1 MAEYRYTAQNE
12 KGKQIKGRISASDE
26 REIRKKLQ
34 DKNQN
39 LLYYEEISK
48 KVALK
53 PLKKSQLSD
62 FCRQMGELIRSG
74 ISILRALE
82 IEGADESITPY
93 EKELYSRLRD
103 RVVQGVA
110 LSTAMSELYPAFP
123 PLLVNM
129 FRAAESS
136 GNLDST
142 ALRLAVQYQKENE
155 LESEA
160 KSALTYPKI
169 LAGLIVIVVGVI
181 FGFIMPQFEDL
192 FSEMPKLPTPTRILL
207 GISDVVSN
215 YWYILIV
222 AAVLI
227 WIFGGIIA
235 RIPVVKLQVDKLK
248 VKGPLGKLQQVIYSA
263 RFARTMSSLYSAGIP
278 IDQCLAIGRQT
289 IGNSYIE
296 TQFND
301 VIKKVQAGGLLSD
314 ALEEVDGF
322 VSKLSAVVRVGEET
336 GALDSML
343 VSAADNLDFAS
354 EQALKRM
361 VKYVEPVMII
371 IMAVIVGAIMIGV
384 ILPIYQSYS
393 TIGAGM

>member
-12 KGKQIKGRISASDE
+12 KGKQVRGRIAASDE
-26 REIRKKLQ
+26 REISRKLR
-34 DKNQN
+34 DKNLS
-39 LLYYEEISK
+39 LLHYEEIAK
-48 KVALK
+48 QVALK

-82 IEGADESITPY
+82 IEGSDESITPY
-93 EKELYSRLRD
+93 EKELYMRLRD

-110 LSTAMSELYPAFP
+110 LSKAMEELYPAFP
-123 PLLVNM
+123 PLLVYM

-142 ALRLAVQYQKENE
+142 ALRLADQYQKENE
-155 LESEA
+155 LEAEA
-160 KSALTYPKI
+160 KNALTYPKI
-169 LAGLIVIVVGVI
+169 LAGLIVLVVGVI
-181 FGFIMPQFEDL
+181 FGFIMPQFEEL
-192 FSEMPKLPTPTRILL
+192 FSEMPVLPGPTRFLL
-207 GISDVVSN
+207 GISDVVKN
-215 YWYILIV
+215 YWYLLIIF
-222 AAVLI
+222 AVLI
-227 WIFGGIIA
+227 WIFGGIIM
-235 RIPVVKLQVDKLK
+235 RIPAIRLQVDKFK
-248 VKGPLGKLQQVIYSA
+248 VKGPLGKLQKVIYSA
-263 RFARTMSSLYSAGIP
+263 RVARTLSSLYSAGIP

-296 TQFND
+296 MQFTE

-314 ALEEVDGF
+314 ALDEVDGF
-322 VSKLSAVVRVGEET
+322 VSKLSSVVRVGEET

-343 VSAADNLDFAS
+343 VSVADNLDFAS

-361 VKYVEPVMII
+361 VKYVEPVMIV
-371 IMAVIVGAIMIGV
+371 IMAVIVGFIIIGV

-393 TIGAGM
+393 TIGAGQ

>member
-12 KGKQIKGRISASDE
+12 KGKQVRGRIAASDE
-26 REIRKKLQ
+26 REISRKLR
-34 DKNQN
+34 DKNLS
-39 LLYYEEISK
+39 LLHYEEIAK
-48 KVALK
+48 QVALK

-82 IEGADESITPY
+82 IEGSDESITPY
-93 EKELYSRLRD
+93 EKELYMRLRD

-110 LSTAMSELYPAFP
+110 LSKAMEELYPAFP
-123 PLLVNM
+123 PLLVYM

-142 ALRLAVQYQKENE
+142 ALRLADQYQKENE
-155 LESEA
+155 LEAEA
-160 KSALTYPKI
+160 KNALTYPKI
-169 LAGLIVIVVGVI
+169 LAGLIVLVVGVI
-181 FGFIMPQFEDL
+181 FGFIMPQFEEL
-192 FSEMPKLPTPTRILL
+192 FSEMPVLPGPTRFLL
-207 GISDVVSN
+207 GISDVVKN
-215 YWYILIV
+215 YWYLLIIF
-222 AAVLI
+222 AVLI
-227 WIFGGIIA
+227 WIFGGIIM
-235 RIPVVKLQVDKLK
+235 RIPAIRLQVDKLK
-248 VKGPLGKLQQVIYSA
+248 VKGPLGKLQKVVYSA
-263 RFARTMSSLYSAGIP
+263 RFARTLSSLYSAGIP

-296 TQFND
+296 MQFTE

-314 ALEEVDGF
+314 ALDEVDGF
-322 VSKLSAVVRVGEET
+322 VSKLSSVVRVGEET

-343 VSAADNLDFAS
+343 VSVADNLDFAS

-361 VKYVEPVMII
+361 VKYVEPVMIV
-371 IMAVIVGAIMIGV
+371 IMAVIVGFIIIGV

-393 TIGAGM
+393 TIGAGQ

>member
-12 KGKQIKGRISASDE
+12 KGKQIKGKISASDE

-34 DKNQN
+34 DKNQT
-39 LLYYEEISK
+39 LLYYEEIAK

-62 FCRQMGELIRSG
+62 FCRQMGELIKSG

-93 EKELYSRLRD
+93 EKDLYMRLRD

-192 FSEMPKLPTPTRILL
+192 FSEMPTLPAPTRILL
-207 GISDVVSN
+207 GISDIVSN
-215 YWYILIV
+215 YWYLLLV
-222 AAVLI
+222 FAVLI
-227 WIFGGIIA
+227 WIFGGIIS
-235 RIPVVKLQVDKLK
+235 RIPAVRLQVDKFK
-248 VKGPLGKLQQVIYSA
+248 VKGPLGKLQKVIYSA

-289 IGNSYIE
+289 IGNTYIE
-296 TQFND
+296 KQFGE
-301 VIKKVQAGGLLSD
+301 VIKRVQAGGLLSD
-314 ALEEVDGF
+314 ALDEVDGF
-322 VSKLSAVVRVGEET
+322 VSKLSSVVRVGEET

-361 VKYVEPVMII
+361 VKYVEPVMIV
-371 IMAVIVGAIMIGV
+371 IMAVIVGSIMIGV

>member
-1 MAEYRYTAQNE
+1 MAEYRYTAQTE
-12 KGKQIKGRISASDE
+12 KGKQIRGKIAASDE
-26 REIRKKLQ
+26 REIRRKLQ
-34 DKNQN
+34 DKN
-39 LLYYEEISK
+39 LSLVSYEEIAK
-48 KVALK
+48 QVALK

-82 IEGADESITPY
+82 IEGSDESITPY
-93 EKELYSRLRD
+93 EKELYMRLRD

-110 LSTAMSELYPAFP
+110 LSKAMEELYPAFP
-123 PLLVNM
+123 PLLVYM

-142 ALRLAVQYQKENE
+142 ALRLADQYQKENE

-160 KSALTYPKI
+160 KNALTYPKI
-169 LAGLIVIVVGVI
+169 LAGLIVLVVGVI
-181 FGFIMPQFEDL
+181 FGFIMPQFEEL
-192 FSEMPKLPTPTRILL
+192 FSEMPVLPGPTRFLL
-207 GISDVVSN
+207 GISDIVKN
-215 YWYILIV
+215 YWYLLIV
-222 AAVLI
+222 AAVII
-227 WIFGGIIA
+227 WIFGGIIS
-235 RIPVVKLQVDKLK
+235 RIPAIRLQLDKFK
-248 VKGPLGKLQQVIYSA
+248 VKGPLGKLQKVIYSA
-263 RFARTMSSLYSAGIP
+263 RFARTLSSLYSAGIP

-296 TQFND
+296 MQFTD

-314 ALEEVDGF
+314 ALDEVDGF
-322 VSKLSAVVRVGEET
+322 VSKLPSVVRVGEET

-343 VSAADNLDFAS
+343 VSVADNLDFAS

-361 VKYVEPVMII
+361 VKYVEPVMIV
-371 IMAVIVGAIMIGV
+371 IMAVIVGFIIIGV

-393 TIGAGM
+393 TIGAGQ

>member
-12 KGKQIKGRISASDE
+12 KGKQIKGKISASDE

-34 DKNQN
+34 DKNQT
-39 LLYYEEISK
+39 LLYYEEIAR

-62 FCRQMGELIRSG
+62 FCRQMGELIKSG

-93 EKELYSRLRD
+93 EKELYMRLRD

-110 LSTAMSELYPAFP
+110 LSTAMSELNPAFP

-169 LAGLIVIVVGVI
+169 LAGLIVLVV
-181 FGFIMPQFEDL
+181 
-192 FSEMPKLPTPTRILL
+192 
-207 GISDVVSN
+207 
-215 YWYILIV
+215 
-222 AAVLI
+222 
-227 WIFGGIIA
+227 
-235 RIPVVKLQVDKLK
+235 
-248 VKGPLGKLQQVIYSA
+248 
-263 RFARTMSSLYSAGIP
+263 
-278 IDQCLAIGRQT
+278 
-289 IGNSYIE
+289 
-296 TQFND
+296 
-301 VIKKVQAGGLLSD
+301 
-314 ALEEVDGF
+314 
-322 VSKLSAVVRVGEET
+322 
-336 GALDSML
+336 
-343 VSAADNLDFAS
+343 
-354 EQALKRM
+354 
-361 VKYVEPVMII
+361 
-371 IMAVIVGAIMIGV
+371 
-384 ILPIYQSYS
+384 
-393 TIGAGM
+393 

>member
-12 KGKQIKGRISASDE
+12 KGKQIKGKISASDE

-34 DKNQN
+34 DKNQT
-39 LLYYEEISK
+39 LLYYEEIAK

-62 FCRQMGELIRSG
+62 FCRQMGELIKSG

-93 EKELYSRLRD
+93 EKDLYIRLRD

-192 FSEMPKLPTPTRILL
+192 FSEMPTLPAPTKILL
-207 GISDVVSN
+207 GISDIVSN
-215 YWYILIV
+215 YWYLLLV
-222 AAVLI
+222 FAVLI
-227 WIFGGIIA
+227 WIFGGIIS
-235 RIPVVKLQVDKLK
+235 RIPAVRLQVDKFK
-248 VKGPLGKLQQVIYSA
+248 VKGPLGKLQKVIYSA

-289 IGNSYIE
+289 IGNTYIE
-296 TQFND
+296 KQFGE
-301 VIKKVQAGGLLSD
+301 VIKRVQAGGLLSD

-322 VSKLSAVVRVGEET
+322 VSKLSSVVRVGEET

-354 EQALKRM
+354 EQALNRM
-361 VKYVEPVMII
+361 VKYVEPVMIV
-371 IMAVIVGAIMIGV
+371 IMAVIVGSIMIGV

>member
-1 MAEYRYTAQNE
+1 MPDYRYTAQTE
-12 KGKQIKGRISASDE
+12 KGKQVKGKLAASDE
-26 REIRKKLQ
+26 RELTKKLR
-34 DKNQN
+34 DRNQT
-39 LLYYEEISK
+39 LLYSEEVAK
-48 KVALK
+48 QVALK

-62 FCRQMGELIRSG
+62 FCRQMGELIKSG

-82 IEGADESITPY
+82 IEGADESITAY
-93 EKELYSRLRD
+93 EKELYMRLRD

-110 LSTAMSELYPAFP
+110 LSTAMEELYPAFP

-160 KSALTYPKI
+160 KGALVYPKI
-169 LAGLIVIVVGVI
+169 LAALIVGVVGII
-181 FGFIMPQFEDL
+181 FGFIMPQFEEL
-192 FSEMPKLPTPTRILL
+192 FSEMPTLPGPTRFLL
-207 GISDVVSN
+207 GVSDFVSG
-215 YWYILIV
+215 YWYILIIL
-222 AAVLI
+222 AVLL
-227 WIFGGIIA
+227 WIFGGIVA
-235 RIPVVKLQVDKLK
+235 RIPVVRLQIDKFK
-248 VKGPLGKLQQVIYSA
+248 VKGPLGKLQKVIYSA

-278 IDQCLAIGRQT
+278 IDQCLSIARQT

-296 TQFND
+296 QQFTD
-301 VIKKVQAGGLLSD
+301 VIRRVQAGGLLSD
-314 ALEEVDGF
+314 ALDEVDGF
-322 VSKLSAVVRVGEET
+322 VSKLSSVVRVGEET

-371 IMAVIVGAIMIGV
+371 IMAVIVGFIMIGV

-393 TIGAGM
+393 TIGAGQ